1 MIQYIFSSLF
11 FFMLVLFAYIKI
23 KYPFWN
29 NQPVFHTYDYWR
41 FFYSIPFIIYKY
53 RPVKTKYCDFHQIE
67 TTNYIES
74 SQTIKNKMVNLLQ
87 CYYIPS
93 EKILHTITCDD
104 LDIIFTGINEP
115 SYISLFY
122 DKIIQNND
130 GQHPNILVNPEP
142 SGCIAS
148 RAYKMFYK
156 PTSYE
161 TSYTMNLIYF
171 IDYLCV
177 SRERDRKKLNRMLL
191 QTHEY
196 NQRTN
201 NPNVLISLLKKEVE
215 LFEGIIPLVK
225 YNTTTY
231 DIPNILFYKLPPGF
245 QVIQIVSS
253 NIAII
258 TDYLYN
264 IIHNNYDNNEHMF
277 DICIIQD
284 ASYYL
289 SQIKAGNM
297 IIYCLQHR
305 EHIYGVYFFKNTH
318 TEYEDIEGKVL
329 MFSSSIKNVNN
340 NELFYIGFLRSM
352 YHLLKKNKHYKMLTI
367 ENIGHNSDILTY
379 WDLYNKRIFNNIT
392 AYYLYNFIYPGSPL
406 LSNRTLLLL

>member
-11 FFMLVLFAYIKI
+11 FFTLVVFAYIKM

-41 FFYSIPFIIYKY
+41 FFYSIPFIVYKY
-53 RPVKTKYCDFHQIE
+53 RPVKTKFCDFHQIE
-67 TTNYIES
+67 TTNYFDS
-74 SQTIKNKMVNLLQ
+74 SQIIKNKMVNLLQ

-93 EKILHTITCDD
+93 EKILHTITCDE
-104 LDIIFTGINEP
+104 LDTIFTGINEP

-122 DKIIQNND
+122 DKIFQNNE
-130 GQHPNILVNPEP
+130 GQKPNILINPEP

-148 RAYKMFYK
+148 RAYKMFYR
-156 PTSYE
+156 PTLSE

-196 NQRTN
+196 NQRVN
-201 NPNVLISLLKKEVE
+201 NPNILISLLKKEVE

-225 YNTTTY
+225 YNTITY
-231 DIPNILFYKLPPGF
+231 DIPNLLFYKLPPEF
-245 QVIQIVSS
+245 QVIQVESS
-253 NIAII
+253 NIAIM

-264 IIHNNYDNNEHMF
+264 LTHSNYNTNEHMF
-277 DICIIQD
+277 DMCILQD
-284 ASYYL
+284 TSYYL

-297 IIYCLQHR
+297 YIYCLQHR
-305 EHIYGVYFFKNTH
+305 EHTYGIYFFKNTY

-329 MFSSSIKNVNN
+329 MLSTSIKNVNN
-340 NELFYIGFLRSM
+340 NEVFYIGFLRSM
-352 YHLLKKNKHYKMLTI
+352 YHLLKKNNQYKILMI
-367 ENIGHNSDILTY
+367 ENIGHNSDILLY
-379 WDLYNKRIFNNIT
+379 WDLRNKPIFNNPT

-406 LSNRTLLLL
+406 LSNRTLIAL